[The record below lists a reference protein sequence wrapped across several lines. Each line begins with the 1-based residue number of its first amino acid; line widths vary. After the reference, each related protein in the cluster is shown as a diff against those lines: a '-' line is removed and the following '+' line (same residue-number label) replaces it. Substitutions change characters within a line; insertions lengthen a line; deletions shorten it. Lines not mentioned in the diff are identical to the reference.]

1 MTLNQLIYEIGDL
14 AVKRNLVG
22 TYMGGGSIYTANAD
36 TIKTYPF
43 IYLTPPG
50 DHTVDDQFI
59 TYSLVIYY
67 VDRLTEENR
76 NETDIYSTAINTLV
90 NLGRQIK
97 ELEGVQR
104 VYIDRLRNFTDTEK
118 MADRC
123 AGGYMYVRVEV
134 PLDRICAEY
143 ID

>member
-14 AVKRNLVG
+14 AIRKNLVN

-36 TIKTYPF
+36 TIRSYPF

-50 DHTVDDQFI
+50 DHTVSDQTI

-67 VDRLTEENR
+67 VDRLLEDNR
-76 NETDIYSTAINTLV
+76 NETDVYSNAIVTLV

-97 ELEGVQR
+97 EIPGIQH
-104 VYIDRLRNFTDTEK
+104 VYVDRIRNFTETEK

-123 AGGYMYVRVEV
+123 AGGYMYVRVETL
-134 PLDRICAEY
+134 LDQICAEY